1 MNDIEWHWCIP
12 SIHVEVEFE
21 YIIIQDDE
29 LMIVL
34 CDILADILINIS
46 NIDQYIQLALNS
58 ATDTVPLIA
67 SIDIILL
74 ILYKY

>member
-1 MNDIEWHWCIP
+1 
-12 SIHVEVEFE
+12 
-21 YIIIQDDE
+21 
-29 LMIVL
+29 MIVL